1 MKKNKYIV
9 FASIGFELIGL
20 LIVAIW
26 FGNFLKEKGY
36 GSAAEAFCV
45 LGAFFIWFIS
55 LMMKLKGLKT
65 PESKE
70 ND

>member
-20 LIVAIW
+20 LIVSIW
-26 FGNFLKEKGY
+26 LGGYLKNKGY
-36 GSAAEAFCV
+36 GTAAEAFCV
-45 LGAFFIWFIS
+45 LGAFLIWFVS

-65 PESKE
+65 SESKK

>member
-9 FASIGFELIGL
+9 FVSIGFELIGL

-26 FGNFLKEKGY
+26 FGKYLSEKGY
-36 GSAAEAFCV
+36 GSGAQAFCV

-55 LMMKLKGLKT
+55 LMMKLKNLK
-65 PESKE
+65 K